1 MLPLF
6 ITLQTIFG
14 DAKARLTGEEK
25 GATAV
30 EYGLLVGLIAVA
42 IIGTLIILG
51 PQLNELFLDVT
62 GGLDG
67 AAAAGAG
74 AG

>member
-6 ITLQTIFG
+6 ITLQTLFG

-30 EYGLLVGLIAVA
+30 EYGLLIGLVA
-42 IIGTLIILG
+42 IVLVTAIALLG
-51 PQLNELFLDVT
+51 PAFTTMMQGIIARLP
-62 GGLDG
+62 
-67 AAAAGAG
+67 
-74 AG
+74 

>member
-30 EYGLLVGLIAVA
+30 EYGLIVGLLA
-42 IIGTLIILG
+42 IVVIGALTL
-51 PQLNELFLDVT
+51 LNEPLQEMIAGVVAEL
-62 GGLDG
+62 GGE
-67 AAAAGAG
+67 
-74 AG
+74 

>member
-14 DAKARLTGEEK
+14 DAKARLSGEEK

-30 EYGLLVGLIAVA
+30 EYGLLIGLVSLILVA
-42 IIGTLIILG
+42 ALVALG
-51 PQLNELFLDVT
+51 PEFTAMVT
-62 GGLDG
+62 RIGDQINP
-67 AAAAGAG
+67 
-74 AG
+74 

>member
-30 EYGLLVGLIAVA
+30 EYGLIIGLMAVVLIAAFVV
-42 IIGTLIILG
+42 LG
-51 PQLNELFLDVT
+51 PALETLFTDV
-62 GGLDG
+62 
-67 AAAAGAG
+67 AGEMDITP
-74 AG
+74 

>member
-14 DAKARLTGEEK
+14 DAKARLSGEEK

-30 EYGLLVGLIAVA
+30 EYGLLIGLVSLILVA
-42 IIGTLIILG
+42 ALVALG
-51 PQLNELFLDVT
+51 PEFIALVT
-62 GGLDG
+62 RIGDQINP
-67 AAAAGAG
+67 
-74 AG
+74 

>member
-14 DAKARLTGEEK
+14 DAKARLSGEEK

-30 EYGLLVGLIAVA
+30 EYGLLIGLVA
-42 IIGTLIILG
+42 IVLVGAIALLGGPFVTMMEGIIA
-51 PQLNELFLDVT
+51 QLP
-62 GGLDG
+62 
-67 AAAAGAG
+67 
-74 AG
+74 

>member
-14 DAKARLTGEEK
+14 DAKARLTSEEK

-30 EYGLLVGLIAVA
+30 EYGLLVGLIAVIIVGA
-42 IIGTLIILG
+42 IATIGTDLLAAF
-51 PQLNELFLDVT
+51 NAV
-62 GGLDG
+62 
-67 AAAAGAG
+67 AAAI
-74 AG
+74 

>member
-14 DAKARLTGEEK
+14 DAKSRLSGEEK

-30 EYGLLVGLIAVA
+30 EYGLLIGMVA
-42 IIGTLIILG
+42 IVLVIALATLG
-51 PQLNELFLDVT
+51 PVMNDLVADIRLQM
-62 GGLDG
+62 GL
-67 AAAAGAG
+67 
-74 AG
+74 

>member
-14 DAKARLTGEEK
+14 DAKARLSNEEK

-30 EYGLLVGLIAVA
+30 EYGLLIGLVA
-42 IIGTLIILG
+42 IVLVGAIALLG
-51 PQLNELFLDVT
+51 PAFTTMMNNIIATLP
-62 GGLDG
+62 
-67 AAAAGAG
+67 
-74 AG
+74 

>member
-30 EYGLLVGLIAVA
+30 EYGLLIGLVA
-42 IIGTLIILG
+42 IVLVTAIALLG
-51 PQLNELFLDVT
+51 PAFTTMMGNIIARLP
-62 GGLDG
+62 
-67 AAAAGAG
+67 
-74 AG
+74 

>member
-14 DAKARLTGEEK
+14 DAKSRLSGEEK

-30 EYGLLVGLIAVA
+30 EYGLLIGMISLLLVGAL
-42 IIGTLIILG
+42 LLLG
-51 PQLNELFLDVT
+51 PEFAGLVT
-62 GGLDG
+62 RIGD
-67 AAAAGAG
+67 AINP
-74 AG
+74 

>member
-14 DAKARLTGEEK
+14 DAKSRLSGEEK

-30 EYGLLVGLIAVA
+30 EYGLLIGMVA
-42 IIGTLIILG
+42 IVLVIALATLG
-51 PQLNELFLDVT
+51 PVINDLVADIRLQM
-62 GGLDG
+62 GL
-67 AAAAGAG
+67 
-74 AG
+74 